1 MLYHYKPVESFLF
14 KDFKMESLP
23 RSKQLNAYFR
33 ENAVIKLIF
42 NLNYIKFKFND
53 IS

>member
-1 MLYHYKPVESFLF
+1 
-14 KDFKMESLP
+14 MESLP

-53 IS
+53 ISLAISIYRILKSSI